1 VSETSPPP
9 PSDGSA
15 QAFVTADDEPLSWYA
30 NGLWVI
36 LLSYVVLLP
45 VEPWFNAPLLVMALV
60 GVYLVF
66 KLRQRLVLL
75 REFRLFSCLFLCIWL
90 PMLIATIDA
99 VNFTESARKTA
110 SFLVAYPLGVFVL
123 WSTCSETVLRR
134 LMLGLFAVLSVW
146 LVDALVQL
154 GLGRGLFGYPY
165 DTVRLSGVF
174 YPKFTLGVVLATLS
188 PLYFDVVRRLCR
200 RTGWAALA
208 LLPFVL
214 IIVLSGSRSSWSIFF
229 FATVGYLFYLWKWSG
244 SSLPSARIAVRCL
257 AVVLLIGLATSLLFP
272 SMTDTVKSV
281 ASNRFDRTVQL
292 FAGDRESIDKALAR
306 RLSLWETAANIVEVH
321 WLNGIGPRGYRYVY
335 PDFAPD
341 HDFFQKGA
349 LKGNPTHPHQVVLE
363 IATET
368 GLIGVVGYLMFIV
381 LVLKKLRGLGTAHL
395 TIVFPAALALVLSIF
410 PLNVHKAFYGN
421 MSSSLMWWLLLVFMV
436 ALKSVDYPG
445 YGRTTPSSPG
455 VTSTI
460 EGSPGRRRSLEN

>member
-1 VSETSPPP
+1 MNETPPRP
-9 PSDGSA
+9 ATDGTT
-15 QAFVTADDEPLSWYA
+15 QPFVPADDERLRWYA
-30 NGLWVI
+30 NGLWII

-45 VEPWFNAPLLVMALV
+45 VEPWFNAPLLVMAIV
-60 GVYLVF
+60 GICLIA
-66 KLRQRLVLL
+66 KLRQRIVLL
-75 REFRLFSCLFLCIWL
+75 REIWLFSCLFLCIWL

-110 SFLVAYPLGVFVL
+110 SFLAAYPLGVFVL
-123 WSTCSETVLRR
+123 WSTCSKTLLRR

-154 GLGRGLFGYPY
+154 GWGRGLFGYPY

-174 YPKFTLGVVLATLS
+174 YPKLTLGVVLATLS

-214 IIVLSGSRSSWSIFF
+214 IIVLCGSRSSWSMFF
-229 FATVGYLFYLWKWSG
+229 FATIGYLFYLWKWSG
-244 SSLPSARIAVRCL
+244 SSLPSARIIFRCL

-272 SMTDTVKSV
+272 STTDIVKSV
-281 ASNRFDRTVQL
+281 VSNRFDRTVPL

-306 RLSLWETAANIVEVH
+306 RLSLWETAANILEVH
-321 WLNGIGPRGYRYVY
+321 WLNGIGPRGYRFVY

-368 GLIGVVGYLMFIV
+368 GLIGVVGYLIFIV
-381 LVLKKLRGLGTAHL
+381 LLIKKLRGLSRAQL
-395 TIVFPAALALVLSIF
+395 KIVFPAALALFISIF

-421 MSSSLMWWLLLVFMV
+421 MSSSLMWWLLAVLMMV
-436 ALKSVDYPG
+436 LKSVDHG
-445 YGRTTPSSPG
+445 SSGQQRHQSG
-455 VTSTI
+455 V
-460 EGSPGRRRSLEN
+460 G